1 MTEYYSVIKK
11 NEIILFAA
19 IWMDLEITILS
30 KISQTRT
37 NTMIS
42 LIYEI

>member
-11 NEIILFAA
+11 NEIILSAA
-19 IWMDLEITILS
+19 TWMGLEITILS
-30 KISQTRT
+30 KISQRT

-42 LIYEI
+42 LICEI